1 MKTEVGRKDSNP
13 VHWTALKKC
22 EEQRFWIF
30 NCVFINFAAFPNFRP
45 LHIDFVT
52 KVINP

>member
-22 EEQRFWIF
+22 EEQRFWILT
-30 NCVFINFAAFPNFRP
+30 VFSLILQLFLILDP
-45 LHIDFVT
+45 LHIDFIT